1 LTDDRFFRRSAPI
14 ALGEI
19 AAHVGGELVA
29 PATAGFL
36 VRDVAALDCA
46 KTGELS
52 LFCDGKRTSDFA
64 NNHASVVVTNRALS
78 GRAHNGSWLLLVSDP
93 RLAFAKIG
101 HLFYPPV
108 AFAEGV
114 HASAQVSPTASI
126 GEGTLIG
133 SGAVVGCGADIGARC
148 RIDSNAVIC
157 DGVAIGDDCVIG
169 ANSSISHA
177 VIGARVRISSNV
189 SIGGEGFGF
198 VPSPTGLLR
207 IAQLG
212 RVIIEDD
219 VQIGSNSAVD
229 RGAMG
234 DTIIGAGTAI
244 DNLVQIAHNVRI
256 GRHCVLAGQVG
267 IAGSTTLGDRVMV
280 GGQTAINDHV
290 TIGSDARIA
299 GKSGVMRDVAPGEAV
314 GGYPAMP
321 IRQWHRQTLALAQLA
336 KREKH

>member
-1 LTDDRFFRRSAPI
+1 
-14 ALGEI
+14 
-19 AAHVGGELVA
+19 
-29 PATAGFL
+29 
-36 VRDVAALDCA
+36 
-46 KTGELS
+46 
-52 LFCDGKRTSDFA
+52 
-64 NNHASVVVTNRALS
+64 
-78 GRAHNGSWLLLVSDP
+78 
-93 RLAFAKIG
+93 
-101 HLFYPPV
+101 
-108 AFAEGV
+108 
-114 HASAQVSPTASI
+114 
-126 GEGTLIG
+126 
-133 SGAVVGCGADIGARC
+133 
-148 RIDSNAVIC
+148 
-157 DGVAIGDDCVIG
+157 
-169 ANSSISHA
+169 
-177 VIGARVRISSNV
+177 
-189 SIGGEGFGF
+189 
-198 VPSPTGLLR
+198 LR

-280 GGQTAINDHV
+280 GGQTAINEHV
-290 TIGSDARIA
+290 TVGSDARIA

-336 KREKH
+336 KRDKH